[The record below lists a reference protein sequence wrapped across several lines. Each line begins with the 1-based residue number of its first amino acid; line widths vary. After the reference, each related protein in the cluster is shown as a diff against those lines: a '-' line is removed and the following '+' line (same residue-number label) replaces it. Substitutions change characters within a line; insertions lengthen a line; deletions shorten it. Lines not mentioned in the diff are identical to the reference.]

1 MPLSLLLEKTKH
13 CYDGN
18 EKSLEKQQHL
28 GMPLMKLNVLV
39 AHRNAQLMV

>member
-18 EKSLEKQQHL
+18 EKPIDESLEKQQRL
-28 GMPLMKLNVLV
+28 GMPLMKLNVTD
-39 AHRNAQLMV
+39 QE